1 MLLLVSIREAKVRAD
16 KFLKVSRII
25 KRRTVA
31 KEACETDRIMINGKQ
46 AKPSSEV
53 KVGDVLTVKFGNGQ
67 ISVRIK
73 DIAEHVPKN
82 DASNLYEIIA
92 ENRENKESK
101 ENQE

>member
-1 MLLLVSIREAKVRAD
+1 MRAD

-31 KEACETDRIMINGKQ
+31 KEACETERIMINGKQ

-53 KVGDVLTVKFGNGQ
+53 KEGDVLTVKFGNGE

-73 DIAEHVPKN
+73 RIAEHVPKN
-82 DASNLYEIIA
+82 EAVNLYEVISS
-92 ENRENKESK
+92 E
-101 ENQE
+101 